1 MHTSLNLY
9 AEHEFNASTFTAR
22 VIAGT
27 GSDLYSAITGAIGA
41 LRGPKHGGANEAAFD
56 VQNRY
61 VTPDEAEADVRRR
74 VEAKQVIIG
83 FGHPVYTIADPRN
96 KVIKD
101 VARRLSQAS
110 KNMKLFEIAE
120 RVETV
125 MADVKKMFPN
135 LDWFSAISYHM
146 MGVPTAMFTPLFVI
160 SRTAGWSAH
169 VIEQREDG
177 KIIRPSA
184 NYIGPEDRRVRPA
197 GEAPLTFMEI
207 RDRHSFHHLSDT
219 GAHTRNECL
228 SLIPR
233 AIQPCPLMS
242 SPISNV
248 RPQPDKVLTDIADY
262 VAGLSLD
269 SEEAYTTA
277 QYCLIDTLGCGFEAL
292 TYPACTKLLGPVV
305 PGTVVP
311 NGAKVPGTSFQLDPV
326 KAAFDLGT
334 IIRWL
339 DFNDTWLAAE
349 WGHPSDN
356 LGGILMTADWLSRTA
371 VAAGKKPLAMH
382 DVLTAMIKAHEIQG
396 VLALE
401 NSFNR
406 VGLDHVVLVKVAST
420 AVVAQMLGLSR
431 EEIVNAVSL
440 AWVDG
445 QSLRTYRHAPNTGSR
460 KSWAAGDATSRA
472 VRLALIAKTGEM
484 GYPSVLTAKTWGFY
498 DVLFKG
504 NEFRFQRSYGSYVME
519 HVLFK
524 ISFPAEFHAQTA
536 VECAMQL
543 HRQVADRIADIERIT
558 IRTHESAIRIIDKKG
573 PLDNPADR
581 DHCIQYMVAVP
592 LIFGRLTAADY
603 EDNVAADPRIDA
615 LRDKMT
621 CVEDPQFTRDYLD
634 PAKRSIANGITIEFK
649 DGSRTKEVVVE
660 YPIGHRR
667 RRAEGMPVLV
677 EKFRTNLARR
687 FPAKQQAA
695 ILDVALDTK
704 RLAAMPVHE
713 FVDLMVI

>member
-1 MHTSLNLY
+1 M
-9 AEHEFNASTFTAR
+9 
-22 VIAGT
+22 
-27 GSDLYSAITGAIGA
+27 SA
-41 LRGPKHGGANEAAFD
+41 
-56 VQNRY
+56 
-61 VTPDEAEADVRRR
+61 
-74 VEAKQVIIG
+74 
-83 FGHPVYTIADPRN
+83 
-96 KVIKD
+96 
-101 VARRLSQAS
+101 
-110 KNMKLFEIAE
+110 
-120 RVETV
+120 
-125 MADVKKMFPN
+125 
-135 LDWFSAISYHM
+135 
-146 MGVPTAMFTPLFVI
+146 
-160 SRTAGWSAH
+160 
-169 VIEQREDG
+169 
-177 KIIRPSA
+177 
-184 NYIGPEDRRVRPA
+184 
-197 GEAPLTFMEI
+197 
-207 RDRHSFHHLSDT
+207 
-219 GAHTRNECL
+219 
-228 SLIPR
+228 
-233 AIQPCPLMS
+233 
-242 SPISNV
+242 PISNV
-248 RPQPDKVLTDIADY
+248 RPEPDKVLTDIADY
-262 VAGLSLD
+262 VGSYAID
-269 SEEAYTTA
+269 SDEAYTTA
-277 QYCLIDTLGCGFEAL
+277 QYCLIDTLGCGLEAL
-292 TYPACTKLLGPVV
+292 TYPACTKLLGPIV

-311 NGAKVPGTSFQLDPV
+311 LGAKVPGTSFQLDPV

-371 VAAGKKPLAMH
+371 VAAGKPPLTMKS
-382 DVLTAMIKAHEIQG
+382 VLTAMIKAHEIQG
-396 VLALE
+396 ILALE

-420 AVVAQMLGLSR
+420 AVVAHMLGLTR
-431 EEIVNAVSL
+431 DEIVNAVSL

-484 GYPSVLTAKTWGFY
+484 GYPSALTAKTWGFY

-504 NEFRFQRSYGSYVME
+504 QPFRFQRPYGSYVME

-543 HRQVADRIADIERIT
+543 HPQVADRIADIERIT

-592 LIFGRLTAADY
+592 LLFGRLTAADY
-603 EDNVAADPRIDA
+603 EDDIAADPRVDM
-615 LRDKMT
+615 LREKMT

-634 PAKRSIANGITIEFK
+634 PSKRSIANGITIQFR
-649 DGSRTKEVVVE
+649 DGTRTHEVVVE

-677 EKFRTNLARR
+677 EKFKTNLARR
-687 FPAKQQAA
+687 FPAKQQQA
-695 ILDVALDTK
+695 ILDVALDTN
-704 RLAAMPVHE
+704 RLGAMPVHE
-713 FVDLMVI
+713 FVDMMVI